1 MGQTLMQQLVDRR
14 QASRSRLSADTLA
27 VMDAATDELARAGV
41 ANTSLG
47 PGTPAPEFVLP
58 DATGAAV
65 SLSSVLANGPAV
77 LSFYRGGWC
86 PYCSLELRALQ
97 RVLPEITAAGA
108 TLVAISPET
117 PDHSLSTAE
126 VLELSFPVLS
136 DVGNRVAE
144 SFGLVF
150 TLPAALREVYR
161 GFGIDLPAVNG
172 DATFRLPIP
181 ATFVIST
188 DGIVRWRFADPD
200 YTRRAEPT
208 DVPRALA
215 PLTQTTHLEA

>member
-1 MGQTLMQQLVDRR
+1 MGQTLAQQLAKRR
-14 QASRSRLSADTLA
+14 QESRSRLSADTLA
-27 VMDAATDELARAGV
+27 RMDAATDELARAGV
-41 ANTSLG
+41 ADTSLG
-47 PGTPAPEFVLP
+47 PGARAPEFVLP
-58 DATGAAV
+58 DAAGAAV
-65 SLSSVLANGPAV
+65 SLSSLLAKGPVV

-136 DVGNRVAE
+136 DVGNQVAE

-150 TLPAALREVYR
+150 TLPAALRDVYR
-161 GFGIDLPAVNG
+161 GFGVELPVVNG
-172 DATFRLPIP
+172 DETFRLPIP
-181 ATFVIST
+181 ATFVIDADAT
-188 DGIVRWRFADPD
+188 VRWRFADPD
-200 YTRRAEPT
+200 YTRRAEPA
-208 DVPRALA
+208 DVLRVLA
-215 PLTQTTHLEA
+215 QLTQTVPLEA